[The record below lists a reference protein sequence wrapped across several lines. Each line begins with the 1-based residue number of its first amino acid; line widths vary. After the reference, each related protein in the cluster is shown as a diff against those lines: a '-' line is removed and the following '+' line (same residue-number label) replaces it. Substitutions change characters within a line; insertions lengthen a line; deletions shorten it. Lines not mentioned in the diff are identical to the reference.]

1 VNSIRPGMSRLS
13 GSGELLG
20 EYRTSMP
27 ATDHEPH
34 ALPIDPVLA
43 QAAAALRD
51 AGHWGWLFDDGWRV
65 VFVTDDL
72 RRAQAGG
79 RELARWRVGHVIGS
93 PEYVS
98 DVQTW
103 FSMGLTSEQ
112 IRAQVAIA
120 GSFMLADLPG
130 GRAQLRELLDPE
142 FHDMVDEFVPN
153 EQIVASIDTTLPG
166 VGGPTTISYF
176 LTRLRDSTGRFI
188 GSSLIAKPS
197 ASMSTI
203 VAMTAM
209 GDVRHFER
217 MQIAAAPSRR
227 PAAILFADLEGSSEL
242 SRRLP
247 TATYFD
253 LGRRLVRVA
262 DQCVIDAG
270 GLVGRHVGD
279 GVVAFFLAESFG
291 SESAAAAGCIRA
303 TRALRSVVGMVA
315 AKRDL
320 PAEDVVLRFGLH
332 WGSTLYVGNITTG
345 GRTEV
350 TALGDEVNEAARIE
364 ACATGGRALASKSLI
379 ERLDTEDA
387 AALDIDPNRVAYT
400 PLADLPT
407 ATDKARRD
415 APAIAVC
422 EI

>member
-1 VNSIRPGMSRLS
+1 
-13 GSGELLG
+13 
-20 EYRTSMP
+20 MP
-27 ATDHEPH
+27 AADHEPH
-34 ALPIDPVLA
+34 ALPDDPELS

-51 AGHWGWLFDDGWRV
+51 AGHWGWLLDDECRV

-79 RELARWRVGHVIGS
+79 GELSRWRVGHIIGS

-103 FSMGLTSEQ
+103 FSKGFTSEQ
-112 IRAQVAIA
+112 VRAQVALS
-120 GSFMLADLPG
+120 GPLMLADLPG
-130 GRAQLRELLDPE
+130 GREQLRGLLDPV
-142 FHDMVDEFVPN
+142 FHDMVDAFVPN
-153 EQIVASIDTTLPG
+153 EQTVTSFDTTLPG
-166 VGGPTTISYF
+166 VGGTTTVSY
-176 LTRLRDSTGRFI
+176 LITRLRDSTGRFV
-188 GSSLIAKPS
+188 GTSVIAKPG

-203 VAMTAM
+203 VTMTTM
-209 GDVRHFER
+209 GDARHFER
-217 MQIAAAPSRR
+217 MQVAAKPSRR

-279 GVVAFFLAESFG
+279 GVVAFFLAETFG

-303 TRALRSVVGMVA
+303 TRALRSVVDTVA
-315 AKRDL
+315 AKHDL